1 MMLALPKT
9 VRPLIR
15 FGVSA
20 QTILAYSR
28 SGMGGRSPT
37 FRDDTEH
44 PFGSKGAARAG
55 EQQSWAAQHRRRREY
70 AGIVVAVTTSPT
82 PARHADHMT
91 NLNPI
96 PPMAAVL
103 AASAR
108 HGGGGVYWI
117 AGWVVVLALIVGA
130 VVYWSRRGRRHREP
144 DNPAHGQR
152 PSRRLV
158 PNDQPHD
165 QSR

>member
-55 EQQSWAAQHRRRREY
+55 EQRPWRPI
-70 AGIVVAVTTSPT
+70 IVVAGST
-82 PARHADHMT
+82 
-91 NLNPI
+91 
-96 PPMAAVL
+96 
-103 AASAR
+103 
-108 HGGGGVYWI
+108 
-117 AGWVVVLALIVGA
+117 
-130 VVYWSRRGRRHREP
+130 RESSW
-144 DNPAHGQR
+144 R
-152 PSRRLV
+152 
-158 PNDQPHD
+158 
-165 QSR
+165 